1 MNNACKYI
9 KVGGLQSFGIEK
21 KHNPKARMLA
31 Y

>member
-9 KVGGLQSFGIEK
+9 KVGGSQAFGIEK
-21 KHNPKARMLA
+21 RHNPKVQMLA